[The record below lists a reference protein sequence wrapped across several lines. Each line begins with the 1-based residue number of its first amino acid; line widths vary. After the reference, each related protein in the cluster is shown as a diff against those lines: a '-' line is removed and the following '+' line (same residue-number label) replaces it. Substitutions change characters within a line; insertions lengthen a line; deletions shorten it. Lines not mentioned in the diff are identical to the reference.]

1 MLKSRF
7 STPGNITNP
16 APITN
21 PTPMPT
27 ITIGGVKIVA
37 ASMDTLANHMSHDCF
52 RARTNKDFA
61 SRTIFDA
68 NGQGVSLRATDK
80 EFRDNLDQGD
90 IIHADGGFLV
100 ALSRFKKGPTI
111 PERSAT
117 TDFIWAAAERAEQE
131 GLSFFLLGGEL
142 GLAERARDALLQKF
156 PNLIIAG
163 CHHGFFDQ
171 TQEHEI
177 VQRINSSKADIVW
190 LGLGKPREQ
199 QFAIAHKHAFEAGWL
214 VTCGGCFNFITGDY
228 ARAPLWMQKSGLE
241 WLHRLAS
248 RPRALFMRYLI
259 TTPHSLFLAL
269 TK

>member
-1 MLKSRF
+1 
-7 STPGNITNP
+7 
-16 APITN
+16 
-21 PTPMPT
+21 MPT
-27 ITIGGVKIVA
+27 TTIGGVKIVA
-37 ASMDTLANHMSHDCF
+37 ASMQTLANHMSHDCLSA
-52 RARTNKDFA
+52 RAEKDFVP
-61 SRTIFDA
+61 RTVFDA

-80 EFRDNLDQGD
+80 AFRKNLDQGD

-100 ALSRFKKGPTI
+100 TLSRFKKGATI

-117 TDFIWAAAERAEQE
+117 TDFIWTAAERADKE
-131 GLSFFLLGGEL
+131 GLSFFLLGGEH
-142 GLAERARDALLQKF
+142 GLAERARDRLLQKF

-163 CHHGFFDQ
+163 CHHGFFNE
-171 TQEHEI
+171 TQESQI
-177 VQRINSSKADIVW
+177 IQLINNSKADIVW

-199 QFAIAHKHAFEAGWL
+199 QFAIKHKSSLKVGWL

-228 ARAPLWMQKSGLE
+228 ARAPLWMQKSGME

-259 TTPHSLFLAL
+259 TTPHSLFLAI